1 MRQTRRDI
9 KKVFS
14 NVVGDSVEEGP
25 NEESEVVISPPLK
38 IEAVGDQERQ
48 NNYSRFF
55 NYNAPTPNIEGQY
68 KTSYGLFGSS

>member
-14 NVVGDSVEEGP
+14 NVIGDSVEEGP

-38 IEAVGDQERQ
+38 IEALGD
-48 NNYSRFF
+48 
-55 NYNAPTPNIEGQY
+55 
-68 KTSYGLFGSS
+68 